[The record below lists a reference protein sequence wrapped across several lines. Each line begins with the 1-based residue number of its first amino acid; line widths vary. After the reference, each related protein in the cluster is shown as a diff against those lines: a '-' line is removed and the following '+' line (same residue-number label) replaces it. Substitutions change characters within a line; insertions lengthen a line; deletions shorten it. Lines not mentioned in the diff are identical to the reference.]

1 MRLPFALLSALL
13 RKTTR
18 TAFAATL
25 SVAAMLPISL
35 GAATAH
41 AAGNIVISQVYGGG
55 GNTGAT
61 YKNDFIELFNRSA
74 APVNISGWSV
84 QYASAANAF
93 SQKTT
98 LTGTIQP
105 GQYFLVQ
112 QAIGLGGTVNLPTPE
127 VIGTMAMSGTAGK
140 VALVNN
146 DIQLTCGTTAATCIG
161 NAAVID
167 LVGYGSTASNFE
179 GAGATPAP
187 SNTLAVL
194 RAGNGCT
201 DADNN
206 AADFAAAAPNPRN
219 TASPLN
225 ACNVVVNA
233 PVVASCPAT
242 VAALANAASATS
254 ISATDADHLVTSAT
268 ITSAA
273 VPGISLASVVPS
285 TAINTALQASL
296 SVNAAVGAYNIT
308 VQFSNDA
315 APAQTA
321 SCTIAINVTAPA
333 ASARIRDI
341 QGANHISPL
350 VGQAVTNV
358 PGIVTGKRSNGFY
371 MQDPL
376 PDNDVATSEGIFV
389 FTSTAPTAVNVGDA
403 IRVSGNVA
411 EFRAGGA
418 AATNSSLTIT
428 QIAAPLIVVDSS
440 GNALPDPILIGIGG
454 RVPPNQI
461 IESDASSGNVETSG
475 TFKPTTDGLDFWES
489 LEGMRIRIV
498 NAVAVGPKNDFNEIP
513 IIGDNGA
520 TATLRSVRGGIM
532 ATATDGN
539 PERILI
545 DDGIFP
551 LIAIPAANVG
561 DTLPE
566 VIGIVDYSFN
576 TYKLNVTQSPVVVPG
591 TITPEVTQPQSVN
604 QLAMA
609 AYNVENLD
617 PNDPAEKFA
626 TLAGQIVSNLKTPDV
641 IGMTEIQDNNGATND
656 TVVDASVTLQTLANA
671 ISAAG
676 GPAYSFRL
684 INPVDD
690 QDGGEPGG
698 NIRVGFLYN
707 PARVTFV
714 DRAGGTA
721 TSATTVSNAGGVPLL
736 SASPGRIDP
745 TNAAFNSSRK
755 PLVGEFL
762 FNGRTVYAI
771 VNHFNSKGGDN
782 SLMGRYQPP
791 VRSSEVQRT
800 AQAAIVANF
809 VQSITAIDPKAN
821 VVVLGDLN
829 DYEYSPALTILKNAG
844 LTDLIETLPPNERY
858 TYVFEG
864 NSQSLD
870 HILVSANLMAKSA
883 PQYDIVHINAE
894 FAGQASDHDPEVVRL
909 TLLPPGVDV
918 SSSVQISR
926 SGLVLN
932 RATGVFSGTISIKNT
947 SGATINGPINVLLQ
961 NLTAGVTLTN
971 AAGSE
976 GGVPYISGTGPIIPG
991 ATLTLPVT
999 FMNPARVILNYD
1011 VRVVSGNF

>member
-1 MRLPFALLSALL
+1 MRLPIALLSALL

-18 TAFAATL
+18 AAFATTLTVATL
-25 SVAAMLPISL
+25 LPISL

-74 APVNISGWSV
+74 EPVNITGWSV

-112 QAIGLGGTVNLPTPE
+112 QAAGTGGTVNLPTPE

-161 NAAVID
+161 NAAVVD

-179 GAGATPAP
+179 GSGATPAP
-187 SNTLAVL
+187 SNTIAVL
-194 RAGNGCT
+194 RASNGCT

-219 TASPLN
+219 ATSPLN

-233 PVVASCPAT
+233 PIVASCPAT
-242 VAALANAASATS
+242 VAAIANTASSTNIGAN
-254 ISATDADHLVTSAT
+254 DADNLVTSAT

-285 TAINTALQASL
+285 TAINTALQAGL

-308 VQFSNDA
+308 VQFANDA

-321 SCTIAINVTAPA
+321 SCTIAINVTPPA

-358 PGIVTGKRSNGFY
+358 PGIVTGKKSNGFY

-376 PDNDVATSEGIFV
+376 PDNDPATSEGIFV
-389 FTSTAPTAVNVGDA
+389 FTGAAPNAVTVGDA
-403 IRVSGNVA
+403 VRVSGNVA
-411 EFRAGGA
+411 EFRGGGA

-428 QIAAPLIVVDSS
+428 QIAAPVIVVESS
-440 GNALPDPILIGIGG
+440 GNALPEPILIGIGG

-489 LEGMRIRIV
+489 LEAMRIRIV
-498 NAVAVGPKNDFNEIP
+498 NAVAVGPATENGEIP

-520 TATLRSVRGGIM
+520 AATLRSVRGGIM
-532 ATATDGN
+532 GTATDGN

-545 DDGIFP
+545 DDGLDP
-551 LIAIPAANVG
+551 RPSIPATSVG
-561 DTLPE
+561 DRFAE
-566 VIGIVDYSFN
+566 VVGIVDYTFN
-576 TYKLNVTQSPVVVPG
+576 MYKLN
-591 TITPEVTQPQSVN
+591 ITQPLVVIPGGIAPETTQAQGPN

-609 AYNVENLD
+609 AYNVENLS
-617 PNDPAEKFA
+617 PNDLAAKFA
-626 TLAGQIVSNLKTPDV
+626 TIASQIVNNLKTPDI
-641 IGMTEIQDNNGATND
+641 IGMTEIQDNNGVTND
-656 TVVDASVTLQTLANA
+656 AVVDSSVTLANLTNA
-671 ISAAG
+671 IVAAG
-676 GPAYSFRL
+676 GPAYSYRL

-690 QDGGEPGG
+690 QDGGAPGG

-714 DRAGGTA
+714 DRPGGTS
-721 TSATTVSNAGGVPLL
+721 TSATTVANAGGVPVL

-745 TNAAFNSSRK
+745 TNSAFNSSRK

-771 VNHFNSKGGDN
+771 VNHLNSKGGDN

-791 VRSSEVQRT
+791 VRTSEVQRT
-800 AQAAIVANF
+800 QQATIIANF

-844 LTDLIETLPPNERY
+844 LTDLIEGLPANERY

-864 NSQSLD
+864 NSQALD
-870 HILVSANLMAKSA
+870 HILVSANLMAKAA
-883 PQYDIVHINAE
+883 PIYDIVHINAE
-894 FAGQASDHDPEVVRL
+894 FANQASDHDPEVVRL
-909 TLLPPGVDV
+909 TLLPPSVDV
-918 SSSVQISR
+918 TSSVQISR

-947 SGATINGPINVLLQ
+947 SAATMNGLINVLLQ
-961 NLTAGVTLTN
+961 NLTSGVTLTN

-976 GGVPYISGTGPIIPG
+976 GGVPYITGTGPIISG

-999 FMNPARVILNYD
+999 FTNPARVILNYD

>member
-1 MRLPFALLSALL
+1 MRIPFAFTAALRLIARAAAPVLLLASSAG
-13 RKTTR
+13 
-18 TAFAATL
+18 F
-25 SVAAMLPISL
+25 
-35 GAATAH
+35 
-41 AAGNIVISQVYGGG
+41 AAGNVVISQVFGGG
-55 GNTGAT
+55 GNTGAV

-74 APVNISGWSV
+74 APVNVTGWSV
-84 QYASAANAF
+84 QYASATGA
-93 SQKTT
+93 SWQKTT

-112 QAIGLGGTVNLPTPE
+112 EAAGAGVVADLPTPQ
-127 VIGTMAMSGTAGK
+127 VVGTIAMGGAAGK

-146 DIQLTCGTTAATCIG
+146 DVALTCGLAATSCVG
-161 NAAVID
+161 NAAVVD
-167 LVGYGSTASNFE
+167 FVGYGATASNFE
-179 GAGATPAP
+179 GAGPTPAP
-187 SNTLAVL
+187 SNTNSVA

-206 AADFAAAAPNPRN
+206 AADFTAIVTAPRN
-219 TASPLN
+219 GASPSN
-225 ACNVVVNA
+225 TCGAVANA
-233 PVVASCPAT
+233 PVVATCPAT
-242 VAALANAASATS
+242 ISGLANTAATTNLG
-254 ISATDADHLVTSAT
+254 ATDADNLVTSAT
-268 ITSAA
+268 ITSAT
-273 VPGISLASVVPS
+273 VPGISLVSVVPS
-285 TAINTALQASL
+285 TAVNTALQAGL
-296 SVNAAVGAYNIT
+296 RVNAAAGGYTIT
-308 VQFSNDA
+308 VQFANDA
-315 APAQTA
+315 TPAQTA
-321 SCTIAINVTAPA
+321 SCTIAINVTPPA

-358 PGIVTGKRSNGFY
+358 PGIVTGKKGNGFY

-376 PDNDVATSEGIFV
+376 PDNDPATSEGIFV
-389 FTSTAPTAVNVGDA
+389 FTSTAPSSVAIGDA
-403 IRVSGNVA
+403 VRVSGNVA
-411 EFRAGGA
+411 EFRGGGN

-428 QIAAPLIVVDSS
+428 QIAAPVIVVESS
-440 GNALPDPILIGIGG
+440 GNTLPEPILIGIGG

-461 IESDASSGNVETSG
+461 IESDASSGNLETSG
-475 TFKPTTDGLDFWES
+475 TFKPATDGVDFWES
-489 LEGMRIRIV
+489 LESMRIRFV
-498 NAVAVGPKNDFNEIP
+498 NAVAVGPSNDFGEIP

-520 TATLRSVRGGIM
+520 AATLRSARGGIM

-545 DDGIFP
+545 DDSLVPPPI
-551 LIAIPAANVG
+551 IPATSVG
-561 DTLPE
+561 DRFAE
-566 VIGIVDYSFN
+566 VVGIVDYSFN
-576 TYKLNVTQSPVVVPG
+576 TYKL
-591 TITPEVTQPQSVN
+591 TITQPLVVIPGGIVPEVTVAQTQN
-604 QLAMA
+604 QLAIA

-617 PNDPAEKFA
+617 PNDPPAKFA
-626 TLAGQIVSNLKTPDV
+626 TIASQIVNNLKTPDI
-641 IGMTEIQDNNGATND
+641 IGMTEIQDNNGPTND
-656 TVVDASVTLQTLANA
+656 SVVDASTTLTTLINA
-671 ISAAG
+671 IVVAG

-698 NIRVGFLYN
+698 NIRVGYLYN

-721 TSATTVSNAGGVPLL
+721 TSATTVTNAGGVPVL

-762 FNGRTVYAI
+762 FNGRTVYTI

-800 AQAAIVANF
+800 QQATIVANF

-844 LTDLIETLPPNERY
+844 LTDLIEGLPENERY

-870 HILVSANLMAKSA
+870 HILVSANLMAKAA
-883 PQYDIVHINAE
+883 PIYDIVHINAE
-894 FAGQASDHDPEVVRL
+894 FANQASDHDPEVVRL
-909 TLLPPGVDV
+909 TLLPPAADITA
-918 SSSVQISR
+918 SVQISR

-932 RATGVFSGTISIKNT
+932 RATGVFSGTISVKNT
-947 SGATINGPINVLLQ
+947 TAATINGPINVQLR
-961 NLTAGVTLTN
+961 NLPAGVTLSN

-976 GGVPYISGTGPIIPG
+976 GGFPYVSGTGPIVPG

-999 FMNPARVILNYD
+999 FTNPARVLLNYD
-1011 VRVVSGNF
+1011 VRVYSGSF

>member
-1 MRLPFALLSALL
+1 MRLPFASLSALL
-13 RKTTR
+13 RKTAYA
-18 TAFAATL
+18 AFAVTGSL
-25 SVAAMLPISL
+25 AAILPVSL
-35 GAATAH
+35 GASSAQ

-55 GNTGAT
+55 GNAGAT

-74 APVNISGWSV
+74 APVNITGWSV
-84 QYASAANAF
+84 QYGSAANAF

-98 LTGTIQP
+98 LAGTLQP

-112 QAIGLGGTVNLPTPE
+112 QALGAGGTLNLPTPE
-127 VIGTMAMSGTAGK
+127 VIGTIAMSGTAGK

-146 DIQLTCGTTAATCIG
+146 DVQLTCGTATVTCIG
-161 NAAVID
+161 NAAVVD
-167 LVGYGSTASNFE
+167 LVGYSPTASNFE
-179 GAGATPAP
+179 GTGATPAP

-219 TASPLN
+219 SVAPLN

-242 VAALANAASATS
+242 IAAIANAASSTS
-254 ISATDADHLVTSAT
+254 IGATDADNLVTSAT

-273 VPGISLASVVPS
+273 VPGISLTSVVPS
-285 TAINTALQASL
+285 AAINTALQASL
-296 SVNAAVGAYNIT
+296 SVNTAVGAYNIT
-308 VQFSNDA
+308 VRFTNDA

-333 ASARIRDI
+333 PSARIRDI

-350 VGQAVTNV
+350 VGQAVANV
-358 PGIVTGKRSNGFY
+358 PGIVTGKKSNGFY

-376 PDNDVATSEGIFV
+376 PDSDPATSEGIFV
-389 FTSTAPTAVNVGDA
+389 FTSTAPNAVTVGDA
-403 IRVSGNVA
+403 VRVSGNVA

-428 QIAAPLIVVDSS
+428 QIAAPVIVIESS
-440 GNALPDPILIGIGG
+440 GNALPEPILIGIGG
-454 RVPPNQI
+454 RVPPNMV

-475 TFKPTTDGLDFWES
+475 TFKPITDGLDFWES
-489 LEGMRIRIV
+489 LESMRIRFV
-498 NAVAVGPKNDFNEIP
+498 NAVAVGPSNDFGEIP

-520 TATLRSVRGGIM
+520 AATLRSARGGIM

-545 DDGIFP
+545 DDSIVP
-551 LIAIPAANVG
+551 VPTIPATSVG
-561 DTLPE
+561 DRFAE
-566 VIGIVDYSFN
+566 VVGIVDYSFN
-576 TYKLNVTQSPVVVPG
+576 TYKLNITQPLVVIPG
-591 TITPEVTQPQSVN
+591 GITPEVTVAQTQN

-617 PNDPAEKFA
+617 PNDPPAKFA
-626 TLAGQIVSNLKTPDV
+626 TIASQIVNNLKTPDI

-656 TVVDASVTLQTLANA
+656 GTVDASVTLQTLVNA
-671 ISAAG
+671 ITAAG
-676 GPAYSFRL
+676 GPTYSFRL
-684 INPVDD
+684 INPVNNL
-690 QDGGEPGG
+690 DGGEPGG
-698 NIRVGFLYN
+698 NIRVGYLYN

-721 TSATTVSNAGGVPLL
+721 TSATTVTNAGGVPLL

-745 TNAAFNSSRK
+745 TNVAFNSSRK

-771 VNHFNSKGGDN
+771 VNHFNSKGSDN

-800 AQAAIVANF
+800 QQATIVANF

-844 LTDLIETLPPNERY
+844 LTDLIEGLPANERY

-870 HILVSANLMAKSA
+870 HILISGNLVAKAA

-894 FAGQASDHDPEVVRL
+894 FANQASDHDPEVVRL

-918 SSSVQISR
+918 TSSVQISR

-932 RATGVFSGTISIKNT
+932 RATSVFSGTISIKNT
-947 SGATINGPINVLLQ
+947 SAVTINGPINVVLQ

-976 GGVPYISGTGPIIPG
+976 GGSPYITGTGPIIPG

-999 FMNPARVILNYD
+999 FTNPARVLLNYD

>member
-1 MRLPFALLSALL
+1 MRLPFALLSALQ
-13 RKTTR
+13 RATTR
-18 TAFAATL
+18 VALAAAVSVLPL
-25 SVAAMLPISL
+25 SLAAQS
-35 GAATAH
+35 AQ
-41 AAGNIVISQVYGGG
+41 AAGSVVVSQAYGGG
-55 GNTGAT
+55 GNAGAT
-61 YKNDFIELFNRSA
+61 NRNDFIELFNRSA
-74 APVNISGWSV
+74 SPVNVTGWSV
-84 QYASAANAF
+84 QYASATGTSWA
-93 SQKTT
+93 KTM
-98 LTGTIQP
+98 LSGTIQP

-112 QAIGLGGTVNLPTPE
+112 QAAGQNAAATLLPEPDA
-127 VIGTMAMSGTAGK
+127 VGAIAMSGTAGK

-146 DIQLTCGTTAATCIG
+146 DVALTCGTAALTCIG
-161 NAAVID
+161 NPAVVD
-167 LVGYGSTASNFE
+167 FVGFGTTASNFE

-187 SNTLAVL
+187 SNTTAVL

-206 AADFAAAAPNPRN
+206 AGDFAAVAPVPRN
-219 TASPLN
+219 SAAPLN

-242 VAALANAASATS
+242 IAATANVASSVTLT
-254 ISATDADHLVTSAT
+254 ATDADNIVSSAA

-273 VPGISLASVVPS
+273 VAGVSLSSVVPS
-285 TAINTALQASL
+285 TAVNSPLQAGL
-296 SVNAAVGAYNIT
+296 SVNAATGSYS
-308 VQFSNDA
+308 VQIQFTNNA
-315 APAQTA
+315 TPAQTT
-321 SCTIAINVTAPA
+321 SCTIAITIAPPA

-341 QGANHISPL
+341 QGANHLSPL
-350 VGQAVTNV
+350 VGQAVSNV
-358 PGIVTGKRSNGFY
+358 PGIVTAKRSNGFY

-389 FTSTAPTAVNVGDA
+389 FTSAAPNAVSVGDA
-403 IRVSGNVA
+403 VRVSGSVA
-411 EFRAGGA
+411 EFRAGGS

-428 QIAAPLIVVDSS
+428 QIGSPIIVVESS
-440 GNALPDPILIGIGG
+440 GNALPEPILIGIGG
-454 RVPPNQI
+454 RVPPNMV
-461 IESDASSGNVETSG
+461 IESDASSGNLETSG
-475 TFKPTTDGLDFWES
+475 TFKPTTDGVDFWES

-498 NAVAVGPKNDFNEIP
+498 NAVAVGPSSDFGEIP

-520 TATLRSVRGGIM
+520 AATLRSVRGGIM
-532 ATATDGN
+532 GTATDGN

-545 DDGIFP
+545 DDSILP
-551 LIAIPAANVG
+551 APIIPATSVG
-561 DTLPE
+561 DRFAE
-566 VIGIVDYSFN
+566 VVGIVDYSFN
-576 TYKLNVTQSPVVVPG
+576 TYKLQITQPLILISG
-591 TITPEVTQPQSVN
+591 GITPKVTVAQTQN
-604 QLAMA
+604 QLAIA

-617 PNDPAEKFA
+617 PNDPPAKFA
-626 TLAGQIVSNLKTPDV
+626 TIAAQIVNNLKTPDI

-656 TVVDASVTLQTLANA
+656 AIVDASVTLTTLTNA
-671 ISAAG
+671 IVAAG

-714 DRAGGTA
+714 DRAGGTSTA
-721 TSATTVSNAGGVPLL
+721 GITAVNAGGVAQL

-755 PLVGEFL
+755 PLAAEFL
-762 FNGRTVYAI
+762 FNSRSVFAI

-782 SLMGRYQPP
+782 ALMGRYQPP

-800 AQAAIVANF
+800 QQATIVANF
-809 VQSITAIDPKAN
+809 VQSLTAIDPKAN

-844 LTDLIETLPPNERY
+844 LTDLIEGLPANERY

-864 NSQSLD
+864 NSQALD
-870 HILVSANLMAKSA
+870 HIMVSNNLMMKAA
-883 PQYDIVHINAE
+883 PIYDIVHINSE
-894 FAGQASDHDPEVVRL
+894 FANQASDHDPEVVRL
-909 TLLPPGVDV
+909 TLLPPGVEV
-918 SSSVQISR
+918 TGSVQISR

-947 SGATINGPINVLLQ
+947 SSATINGPINVLLR
-961 NLTAGVTLTN
+961 NLTAGVTLSN
-971 AAGSE
+971 AAGTE
-976 GGVPYISGTGPIIPG
+976 GGVPFITGTGPIAPG

-999 FMNPARVILNYD
+999 FINPARVVLNYD
-1011 VRVVSGNF
+1011 VGVISGNF